1 VSARRKEPARFVA
14 IDIAVLHEHLSG
26 VDQEGSAVV
35 CIVVCDVHAVERQS
49 LAIEINAPRSIASP
63 TPVQLTVRHGHVRSG
78 VIGVVTDGP
87 RRCLNR
93 SEYVEWH
100 HHQSIQA

>member
-1 VSARRKEPARFVA
+1 M
-14 IDIAVLHEHLSG
+14 
-26 VDQEGSAVV
+26 V

-87 RRCLNR
+87 HAEEGATSSSRFDIAAKLEGEPDELHVAKANLHDG
-93 SEYVEWH
+93 SA
-100 HHQSIQA
+100 S